1 MDSTNASTPREYD
14 ETQERRLT
22 LALFDS
28 TKITMPNGSPYF
40 MPGTQVLRERRNMP
54 YFAYKDDNGRWR
66 CGRVCAHEP
75 KCRFQSLCGSM
86 IPPGEEEHRGKHL
99 CSRCHARE
107 VAALPDSYPLPS

>member
-1 MDSTNASTPREYD
+1 
-14 ETQERRLT
+14 
-22 LALFDS
+22 
-28 TKITMPNGSPYF
+28 
-40 MPGTQVLRERRNMP
+40 MP

-86 IPPGEEEHRGKHL
+86 IPLGEEEHRGKHL

-107 VAALPDSYPLPS
+107 VARVPDTYPIPS